1 MEKKKDRK
9 DFVIGPLVK
18 SICRKELN
26 RQLYKQM
33 AYGYEKKPYYFDE
46 TVLNA
51 ILFGDV
57 ETLKTLIASGLCQA
71 NPGN

>member
-1 MEKKKDRK
+1 MK
-9 DFVIGPLVK
+9 I
-18 SICRKELN
+18 RKELN
-26 RQLYKQM
+26 RQLYKQK

-57 ETLKTLIASGLCQA
+57 ETLKTLYVSGLCQA